1 MKPSSTSPNPL
12 KNLFSRGSFRFV
24 SMWLLS
30 VVLTLGLV
38 LGQTAEAGPVEDHHP
53 GTSVEIAGNAGQET
67 APAPACH
74 PGLACSVFVVPEG
87 PVTALS
93 LSIVITLRPDL
104 TQSQRRFGGPSV
116 TLPPPRTRI

>member
-1 MKPSSTSPNPL
+1 MKPSSTLPNTL
-12 KNLFSRGSFRFV
+12 KILLPRGSLRFV

-30 VVLTLGLV
+30 LVLTLGLV
-38 LGQTAEAGPVEDHHP
+38 LGQAAEAGSVEDHHP
-53 GTSVEIAGNAGQET
+53 ETSIEITGNLGQES

-74 PGLACSVFVVPEG
+74 PGLACTVFMLPEG

-93 LSIVITLRPDL
+93 LSIVNTLRPDL

-116 TLPPPRTRI
+116 ILPPPRTLI

>member
-1 MKPSSTSPNPL
+1 MKPSSILPNTL
-12 KNLFSRGSFRFV
+12 KILLPRGSLRFV

-30 VVLTLGLV
+30 LVLTLGLV
-38 LGQTAEAGPVEDHHP
+38 LGQAAEAGSVEDHHP
-53 GTSVEIAGNAGQET
+53 ETSIEVTGNFGQES

-74 PGLACSVFVVPEG
+74 PGLACTVFVLPEG
-87 PVTALS
+87 PVTAVS

-116 TLPPPRTRI
+116 TLPPPRTLI

>member
-1 MKPSSTSPNPL
+1 MKPSSTSPNAL
-12 KNLFSRGSFRFV
+12 KNLFSHRFLRLESRWV
-24 SMWLLS
+24 LS
-30 VVLTLGLV
+30 LVLMFGLV
-38 LGQTAEAGPVEDHHP
+38 LGQAAETGSVEAHHP
-53 GTSVEIAGNAGQET
+53 ETSIEIASNLGQET

-74 PGLACSVFVVPEG
+74 PGLACTIFVLPDG

>member
-1 MKPSSTSPNPL
+1 MKPSSTSPNAL
-12 KNLFSRGSFRFV
+12 KNPLSLGSFRFV

-30 VVLTLGLV
+30 LVLTLGLV

-74 PGLACSVFVVPEG
+74 PGLACTVFVLPEG

-93 LSIVITLRPDL
+93 LAIVITLRPDL

-116 TLPPPRTRI
+116 TLPPPRNLI

>member
-1 MKPSSTSPNPL
+1 MRPSSTLLNPF
-12 KNLFSRGSFRFV
+12 KNLLSRGSFRFV

-53 GTSVEIAGNAGQET
+53 GTSVEVAGNAGQET

>member
-38 LGQTAEAGPVEDHHP
+38 FGQTAEAGPVEDHHP

-74 PGLACSVFVVPEG
+74 PGLACSVFVLPDG

-104 TQSQRRFGGPSV
+104 TQSQRRFGGSSV
-116 TLPPPRTRI
+116 ILPPPRTRI

>member
-1 MKPSSTSPNPL
+1 MKRSSTSPNAL
-12 KNLFSRGSFRFV
+12 KDLFSRGSFRFV

-30 VVLTLGLV
+30 LVLTLGLV
-38 LGQTAEAGPVEDHHP
+38 LGQAAEAGSVEDHHP
-53 GTSVEIAGNAGQET
+53 ETSIEIASNLGQET
-67 APAPACH
+67 AQAPACH
-74 PGLACSVFVVPEG
+74 PGLACSVFVLPDG

>member
-1 MKPSSTSPNPL
+1 
-12 KNLFSRGSFRFV
+12 
-24 SMWLLS
+24 MWLLS

-53 GTSVEIAGNAGQET
+53 GTWVEIAGNAGQET

-74 PGLACSVFVVPEG
+74 PGLACSVFVLPDG

>member
-53 GTSVEIAGNAGQET
+53 GTWVEIAGNAGQET

>member
-24 SMWLLS
+24 SIWLLS

-53 GTSVEIAGNAGQET
+53 GTWVEIAGNAGQET

-87 PVTALS
+87 PGTALS

>member
-38 LGQTAEAGPVEDHHP
+38 LGQTAEEGPVEDHHP

>member
-1 MKPSSTSPNPL
+1 M
-12 KNLFSRGSFRFV
+12 V

-30 VVLTLGLV
+30 LVLALGLI

-53 GTSVEIAGNAGQET
+53 ETSIEIASNLGQET
-67 APAPACH
+67 TPAPACH
-74 PGLACSVFVVPEG
+74 PGLACTVFVVSEG

-93 LSIVITLRPDL
+93 LSIVITLRPDPK
-104 TQSQRRFGGPSV
+104 QSQRRFGGPSV

>member
-1 MKPSSTSPNPL
+1 MKRSSTSPNAL
-12 KNLFSRGSFRFV
+12 KNLFSHRFLRLV

-30 VVLTLGLV
+30 LVLALGLI

-53 GTSVEIAGNAGQET
+53 ETSIEIASNLGQET
-67 APAPACH
+67 TPAPACH
-74 PGLACSVFVVPEG
+74 PGLACTVFVVSEG

-93 LSIVITLRPDL
+93 LSIVITLRPDPK
-104 TQSQRRFGGPSV
+104 QSQRRFGGPSV

>member
-24 SMWLLS
+24 SIWLLS
-30 VVLTLGLV
+30 VVLTLVLV

-53 GTSVEIAGNAGQET
+53 GTSVEVAGNAGQET

>member
-24 SMWLLS
+24 SIWLLS

-53 GTSVEIAGNAGQET
+53 GTSVEVAGNAGQET

-87 PVTALS
+87 PGTALS

>member
-1 MKPSSTSPNPL
+1 MKPSSTSPNAL
-12 KNLFSRGSFRFV
+12 KNLFSHSFLRFV

-30 VVLTLGLV
+30 LVLTLGLV
-38 LGQTAEAGPVEDHHP
+38 LGQAVEAGPVENHHP

-74 PGLACSVFVVPEG
+74 PGLACAVLVVPEG

-93 LSIVITLRPDL
+93 LSIVITQRPDPK
-104 TQSQRRFGGPSV
+104 QSQRRFGGPSV

>member
-93 LSIVITLRPDL
+93 LSIVIPLRPDL

>member
-104 TQSQRRFGGPSV
+104 TRSQRRFGGPSV
-116 TLPPPRTRI
+116 TLPPPRSLT

>member
-1 MKPSSTSPNPL
+1 MRPSSTLLNPF
-12 KNLFSRGSFRFV
+12 KNLLSRGSFRFV

-74 PGLACSVFVVPEG
+74 PGLACSVFVLPDG

>member
-1 MKPSSTSPNPL
+1 MKPSSTSPNAL
-12 KNLFSRGSFRFV
+12 KNLLSRGPLRVV

-30 VVLTLGLV
+30 LVLMLGLV
-38 LGQTAEAGPVEDHHP
+38 LGQTAEAGSVEDHHP
-53 GTSVEIAGNAGQET
+53 GTSVEIAGNSAQET

-74 PGLACSVFVVPEG
+74 PGLACTVFVLLEG

-104 TQSQRRFGGPSV
+104 MQSQRRFGGPSV

>member
-1 MKPSSTSPNPL
+1 MKPSSTSPNAPKNPL
-12 KNLFSRGSFRFV
+12 SLGSFRFV

-30 VVLTLGLV
+30 VVLTFGLV
-38 LGQTAEAGPVEDHHP
+38 LGQAAEAGSVEDHHP
-53 GTSVEIAGNAGQET
+53 ETSIEIASNLGQET

-74 PGLACSVFVVPEG
+74 PGLACTFFVLPDG

-116 TLPPPRTRI
+116 TLPPPRTLT

>member
-1 MKPSSTSPNPL
+1 
-12 KNLFSRGSFRFV
+12 
-24 SMWLLS
+24 MWLLS

-38 LGQTAEAGPVEDHHP
+38 LGQTSEAGPVEDHHP
-53 GTSVEIAGNAGQET
+53 GTWVEIAGNAGQET

-74 PGLACSVFVVPEG
+74 PGLACSVFVLPDG

-104 TQSQRRFGGPSV
+104 KQSQRRFGGPSV

>member
-87 PVTALS
+87 PITALS